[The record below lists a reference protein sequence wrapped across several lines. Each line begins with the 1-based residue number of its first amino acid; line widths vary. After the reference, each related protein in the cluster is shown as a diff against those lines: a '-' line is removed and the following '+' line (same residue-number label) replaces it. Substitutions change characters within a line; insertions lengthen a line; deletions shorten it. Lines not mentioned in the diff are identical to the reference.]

1 MIIDQ
6 LRSGGEVA
14 AALIEQPWARV
25 KSPPAMPGEETLA
38 RDLAAMTS
46 LELAHLI
53 RAHLLPRENEVGG
66 RQRWVALWE
75 TIAADDELSEK
86 AFDALEGLLDTT
98 EDALAGGELDDAA
111 AVRARKFRRACSE
124 AWKRVQNVEDDSA
137 PLAWA
142 GRAATGFNP
151 VARRVIA
158 ELVAAVD
165 QHRQSVLA
173 ADLVPSE
180 QDRRL
185 WAVLAG
191 VGLDPRRSR
200 RRS

>member
-1 MIIDQ
+1 M
-6 LRSGGEVA
+6 A

-25 KSPPAMPGEETLA
+25 KSPPAIPGEDTLA
-38 RDLAAMTS
+38 ADLAAMDG

-75 TIAADDELSEK
+75 TIAADDALSDRT
-86 AFDALEGLLDTT
+86 FDALEGLLDTT
-98 EDALAGGELDDAA
+98 EEALAGAELDDAA
-111 AVRARKFRRACSE
+111 AGRARKFRRACSE

-158 ELVAAVD
+158 ELVDAVN
-165 QHRQSVLA
+165 QHRQSMSA
-173 ADLVPSE
+173 TDSVPSE

-185 WAVLAG
+185 WAVLAE
-191 VGLDPRRSR
+191 VGLDPQRSR
-200 RRS
+200 RRQAASD